1 MSCSTVVVFL
11 PLYDK
16 LGECI
21 VEDHGGHGRPPQ
33 GYHVR
38 ARAEDGLGEAGD
50 ELAERL
56 AHEGEYFHARRTQEI
71 LAVHSVQYCLQ

>member
-1 MSCSTVVVFL
+1 MVVFL

-16 LGECI
+16 LGVCI
-21 VEDHGGHGRPPQ
+21 IQNHGGTGLPQ
-33 GYHVR
+33 RHVR

-56 AHEGEYFHARRTQEI
+56 ANEGEYFHARRTQEI